1 MVVIYTRLS
10 NLALW
15 PLIGVSALLQLGIFS
30 RIISSSALM
39 SALPKPSDR
48 GAYMSISS
56 SLQQVS
62 GGLAAVLG
70 GLVVVQV
77 GDGRL
82 LHFDVLGDVLVC
94 TTLIS
99 LMLMYFVNRR
109 VTGSTAGTAIA
120 DARQPDGT

>member
-1 MVVIYTRLS
+1 
-10 NLALW
+10 
-15 PLIGVSALLQLGIFS
+15 
-30 RIISSSALM
+30 
-39 SALPKPSDR
+39 
-48 GAYMSISS
+48 MSISS

-70 GLVVVQV
+70 GLVIVQV

-82 LHFDVLGDVLVC
+82 VHFDVLGDVLVC

-109 VTGSTAGTAIA
+109 VTGSRAGTAIA